1 MRGAPTRFPSDPI
14 CPSAH
19 VRLRTGENNLRFKA
33 TDIYDYYRPSECERR
48 VALRARKEPEQE
60 TDSPFDELLRNL
72 GHLHEAAHLATLPAV
87 VDLNPDAHDQ
97 PTRER
102 LTLESIRANAP
113 AIYQPRFRLEFSLD
127 GEPCELI
134 GEPDFLIRDPARRGY
149 VIRDSKLARNIG
161 SRRHLAIP
169 LQLKIYGFLFERLV
183 GKAPLGLEVH
193 AGTGEI
199 VPVKYEGEDEV
210 LEALRVHRRMRAR
223 NPADYDPVGW
233 SKCGGCGFEDRC
245 WGEAETAQDVALLPA
260 VAQQRARD
268 LHELG
273 ITSIAQIAAAV
284 DDPVHR
290 DYFWIGKKKPKH
302 KSFVS
307 ALLKSAEAHTSGK
320 PVPIDDPPALP
331 IARNYAMF
339 DLEGLPPYADDLDR
353 IYLWGVKVFGEN
365 PSTYL
370 PAQSGFGE
378 NGDREG
384 WFAFLELV
392 ARLFTEYGSDLP
404 FIHWSPYEKTKVT
417 DYVNRYGDIPLSTGP
432 GPCRRGGACPRPRRC
447 RRPTPRQPHRPPRN
461 HQVFLRPPAA
471 ELLAQGGRKVRRLPP
486 RPPGRQR
493 RLVHR
498 GVHQG
503 HRDQRPRRPRR
514 DRQPDPCLQRG
525 GPRRDVGGDGLAADP
540 IGAMTGDIEV
550 TTACPSLPLGH
561 CNTNRGRA

>member
-1 MRGAPTRFPSDPI
+1 M
-14 CPSAH
+14 
-19 VRLRTGENNLRFKA
+19 RFKA

-60 TDSPFDELLRNL
+60 TDSPFDQLLRNL
-72 GHLHEAAHLATLPAV
+72 GHRHEAAHLATLPAV

-102 LTLESIRANAP
+102 LTLESIRVNAP
-113 AIYQPRFRLEFSLD
+113 AIYQPRFRLQFPLD
-127 GEPCELI
+127 NEPFELI

-149 VIRDSKLARNIG
+149 VIRDSKLARNIQA
-161 SRRHLAIP
+161 RRHVGIP

-183 GKAPLGLEVH
+183 GKPPLGLEVH

-199 VPVKYEGEDEV
+199 IPVKYEGEEEV
-210 LEALRVHRRMRAR
+210 LEALRNHLRMRAKD
-223 NPADYDPVGW
+223 PADYEPVGW
-233 SKCGGCGFEDRC
+233 GKCGGCGFEDRC
-245 WGEAETAQDVALLPA
+245 WGEAETAQDVAVLPA

-273 ITSIAQIAAAV
+273 IKSIAQIAAAV
-284 DDPVHR
+284 DDPIHH

-302 KSFVS
+302 KTFVS
-307 ALLKSAEAHTSGK
+307 ALLKSAESHTSGK
-320 PVPIDDPPALP
+320 PVPIDDPPAIP

-353 IYLWGVKVFGEN
+353 IYLWGVKVFGEK
-365 PSTYL
+365 PSPYV

-417 DYVNRYGDIPLSTGP
+417 DYINRYGDIPLPDAMPALAATIATTPAPSLHPLPAGP
-432 GPCRRGGACPRPRRC
+432 DQRGR
-447 RRPTPRQPHRPPRN
+447 
-461 HQVFLRPPAA
+461 PAA
-471 ELLAQGGRKVRRLPP
+471 VGNVAQSAAFSGRGEGRSGTAAQLLLNLTDLLTITRSSYA
-486 RPPGRQR
+486 
-493 RLVHR
+493 
-498 GVHQG
+498 
-503 HRDQRPRRPRR
+503 
-514 DRQPDPCLQRG
+514 
-525 GPRRDVGGDGLAADP
+525 
-540 IGAMTGDIEV
+540 
-550 TTACPSLPLGH
+550 LPLPSYSLKVVEKYVGYRRTLADA
-561 CNTNRGRA
+561 NGAWSIAEYIKATETNDPAAREAIVNQILAYNEEDLDATWAVLQWLEKQR

>member
-1 MRGAPTRFPSDPI
+1 M
-14 CPSAH
+14 
-19 VRLRTGENNLRFKA
+19 RFKA

-60 TDSPFDELLRNL
+60 TDSPFDKLLRNL

-113 AIYQPRFRLEFSLD
+113 AIYQPRFRLEFPLD

-169 LQLKIYGFLFERLV
+169 LQLKIYAFLFERLV
-183 GKAPLGLEVH
+183 GKPPLGLEVH

-199 VPVKYEGEDEV
+199 VPVKYEGEEEV
-210 LEALRVHRRMRAR
+210 LEALRDHLRMRAKDL
-223 NPADYDPVGW
+223 ADYEPVGW
-233 SKCGGCGFEDRC
+233 NKCGGCGFEDRC
-245 WGEAETAQDVALLPA
+245 WGEAEAAQDVALLPV

-273 ITSIAQIAAAV
+273 IKSIARIAAAV
-284 DDPVHR
+284 DDPAHH

-320 PVPIDDPPALP
+320 PVPIDDPPTLP
-331 IARNYAMF
+331 IAPNYAMF

-353 IYLWGVKVFGEN
+353 IYLWGVKVFGEK
-365 PSTYL
+365 PSPYL

-378 NGDREG
+378 DGDREG

-392 ARLFTEYGSDLP
+392 ARLFTEYGPDLP

-417 DYVNRYGDIPLSTGP
+417 DYINRYGDIPLVPSSNP
-432 GPCRRGGACPRPRRC
+432 AVGAG
-447 RRPTPRQPHRPPRN
+447 
-461 HQVFLRPPAA
+461 
-471 ELLAQGGRKVRRLPP
+471 LA
-486 RPPGRQR
+486 PPGQLTAPALLDRAT
-493 RLVHR
+493 
-498 GVHQG
+498 GV
-503 HRDQRPRRPRR
+503 
-514 DRQPDPCLQRG
+514 
-525 GPRRDVGGDGLAADP
+525 AAQLLTNLTDLLS
-540 IGAMTGDIEV
+540 ITKSSYA
-550 TTACPSLPLGH
+550 LPLPSYSLKVVDQYVGYRRTLTDA
-561 CNTNRGRA
+561 NGAWSIAEYIKATETNDPVARAAIVNQILAYNEEDLDATWAVMKWLVSRAPSRIV